1 MDSESMQSVA
11 AGGAAPHALEPTSGP
26 LTFEELQLAG
36 RNRGMPL
43 EALRYATT
51 PTGLHYLLV
60 HWDIPDLEAEAW
72 RLRVDGLVRRP
83 LELTLAGLSARPAL
97 TLRVTMECAGNGR
110 ARLDP
115 RPVSQP
121 WLNEA
126 IGTAEWTGTPLAPI
140 LEEAGI
146 ADEAHE
152 IVFTGAD
159 RGIQGGIEQDYG
171 RSLPIADAMRPEVLI
186 ATAMNGQ
193 PLQPQ
198 HGQPA
203 RLLVPGWYGMASVK
217 WLTSIRAVAEPF
229 TGFQQTPAY
238 RYQRDADDPGE
249 PVTRIRV
256 RALMIPPGIPTSSR
270 AAASSNG
277 ARSACSG
284 EPGRAMH
291 RSSASRWGRRPM
303 ARCDARPGRRAV
315 RLARLVLRLGGDAG
329 RPRAGVPGHGC
340 VGERPACNA
349 AVELPGD
356 GQQPHPGGGRQRA
369 VARAGPTAPPTAPG
383 APVSRRA
390 GSGGRRSP

>member
-1 MDSESMQSVA
+1 MDPDPIRSVA
-11 AGGAAPHALEPTSGP
+11 ADAAAPRSVAADAAARQSLEPTSGP

-60 HWDIPDLEAEAW
+60 HWDIPDLDATAW

-83 LELTLAGLSARPAL
+83 LELTLADLRARPEQ

-140 LEEAGI
+140 LVEAGI
-146 ADEAHE
+146 ADDAAEL
-152 IVFTGAD
+152 VFTGAD

-171 RSLPIADAMRPEVLI
+171 RSLAIADAMRPEVMI

-198 HGQPA
+198 HGFPA
-203 RLLVPGWYGMASVK
+203 RLVVPGWYGMASVK
-217 WLTSIRAVAEPF
+217 WLTSIRAVAEAF
-229 TGFQQTPAY
+229 TGYQQTSAY
-238 RYQRDADDPGE
+238 RYQRHADDLGE

-256 RALMIPPGIPTSSR
+256 RALMVPPGIPDFFTR
-270 AAASSNG
+270 RRFVEAGQVGLA
-277 ARSACSG
+277 
-284 EPGRAMH
+284 GRAWSGH
-291 RSSASRWGRRPM
+291 APVERVEVGVDGLWQ
-303 ARCDARPGRRAV
+303 DATLDPGAEPFAWR
-315 RLARLVLRLGGDAG
+315 GWSFDWDA
-329 RPRAGVPGHGC
+329 A
-340 VGERPACNA
+340 
-349 AVELPGD
+349 PGD
-356 GQQPHPGGGRQRA
+356 HVLACRATDGTGSVQPAMQPWNYQGMGNNLVQEVA
-369 VARAGPTAPPTAPG
+369 VTVR
-383 APVSRRA
+383 
-390 GSGGRRSP
+390 